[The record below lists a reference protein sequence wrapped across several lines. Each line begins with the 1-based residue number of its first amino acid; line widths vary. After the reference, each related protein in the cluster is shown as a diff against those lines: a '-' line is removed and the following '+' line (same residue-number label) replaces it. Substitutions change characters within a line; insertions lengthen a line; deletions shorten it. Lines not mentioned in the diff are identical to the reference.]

1 MGGRGTSSGGSV
13 KNSLGREV
21 KKLNSAPAG
30 WKPIKNATTAPKGY
44 TWYSNGESR
53 FGGKRQEA
61 LIRDRRK

>member
-1 MGGRGTSSGGSV
+1 MGGRGSGSGMM
-13 KNSLGREV
+13 KNSQGKEV

-30 WKPIKNATTAPKGY
+30 WKPIKGALTAPRGY

-61 LIRDRRK
+61 LVKDRRK